1 MLIVNIITRLLV
13 VVVGLLVLLSV
24 PPFVGLSSP
33 LQEVFGAVVV
43 LFGLLRLVLFLSSQ
57 RRKDSQADV

>member
-57 RRKDSQADV
+57 LRKDSQADV